1 MIKMISCKTVCAK
14 AKPRCKRP
22 VPESRYF
29 MADLTIPAAI
39 WARRQGQRPKIVLTN
54 GSYTCSLSRAWTLQL
69 QRVKS
74 LCVNETAL
82 RKSTLV
88 PAVWRVPGY
97 SFLQQIT
104 IIIVYTLYEIQRV
117 QNLIPTPV
125 KPDAA
130 LHAFLLSLSMRIPVY
145 LPHPVICA

>member
-14 AKPRCKRP
+14 AEPRCKRP

-29 MADLTIPAAI
+29 MTDLTVPAAI
-39 WARRQGQRPKIVLTN
+39 WARRQGPRPKIVLTN
-54 GSYTCSLSRAWTLQL
+54 GSYTGSLSRAWTLHL

-104 IIIVYTLYEIQRV
+104 IIIVYTFIIKY
-117 QNLIPTPV
+117 
-125 KPDAA
+125 
-130 LHAFLLSLSMRIPVY
+130 SGYRISSP
-145 LPHPVICA
+145 LP

>member
-1 MIKMISCKTVCAK
+1 MTKMISCKTVCAK
-14 AKPRCKRP
+14 AEPRCKRP

-29 MADLTIPAAI
+29 MTDLTVPAAI

-54 GSYTCSLSRAWTLQL
+54 GSYTGSLSRAWTLHL

-104 IIIVYTLYEIQRV
+104 IIIVYTFIIKY
-117 QNLIPTPV
+117 
-125 KPDAA
+125 
-130 LHAFLLSLSMRIPVY
+130 SGYRISSP
-145 LPHPVICA
+145 LP